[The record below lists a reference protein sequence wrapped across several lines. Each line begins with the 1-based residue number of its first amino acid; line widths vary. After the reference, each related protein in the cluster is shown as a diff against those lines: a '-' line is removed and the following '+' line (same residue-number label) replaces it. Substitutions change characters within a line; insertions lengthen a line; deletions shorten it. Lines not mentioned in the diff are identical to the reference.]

1 MQRRRRTSARHS
13 TTLDSHSLMC
23 VARVRYDHR
32 VFRAEIYVHDACQIA
47 KLTVKLT
54 ETLKPLPDLKTVRW
68 GVVSVPRPPSHVLHF
83 FVSPV
88 VVVVVVVCDVDRRPL
103 NFINIS
109 FSFDRHRSRRADDV
123 TDWETITE
131 LQRPHGHHDVPSR
144 HWVVPSRDQTTRTAH
159 ARPLLVLFPIWHQHI
174 RGYEGAFVTGARSVE
189 ELNTVNHEAYL
200 GPDGKA
206 RLFRPE
212 MNMRRLERSMARMAL
227 PVSGVAPLP
236 VSAFASIPVS
246 FFVVVLASSHASDSP
261 STVTASST

>member
-1 MQRRRRTSARHS
+1 MQRRRRTSARNS

-32 VFRAEIYVHDACQIA
+32 AFRAEIYVHDACQIA

-68 GVVSVPRPPSHVLHF
+68 GVVSVPRSPSHVPCPTFLRI
-83 FVSPV
+83 PRRRRR
-88 VVVVVVVCDVDRRPL
+88 RRPL

-174 RGYEGAFVTGARSVE
+174 RGYEGAFVTGARRVE

-227 PVSGVAPLP
+227 PVSEVAPLP
-236 VSAFASIPVS
+236 MSAFASIPVS
-246 FFVVVLASSHASDSP
+246 FFVVVMASSHASDSP